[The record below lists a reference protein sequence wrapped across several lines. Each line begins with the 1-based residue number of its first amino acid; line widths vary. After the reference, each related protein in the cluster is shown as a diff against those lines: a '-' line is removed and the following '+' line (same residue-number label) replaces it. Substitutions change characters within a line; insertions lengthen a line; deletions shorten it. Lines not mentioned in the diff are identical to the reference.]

1 MFTKILVANRGEIAV
16 RVMTACQEMG
26 ITAVAVFSE
35 ADRHALHVQVA
46 DEAYPIGPAPAA
58 QSYLNI
64 PAIIEAARRSGAQAI
79 HPGYGFLSENAEFA
93 EACEQAGVVFIGPP
107 PAAIRLLGSKI
118 EAKQTAERVGV
129 PTVPGYSGDDQST
142 KRFLAE
148 ARKIGFPVMLK
159 PANGGGGKGMRSI
172 LSEDGF
178 VEALAGAKR
187 EALGAFGSDEMLLE
201 KLVLGPRHVEFQILA
216 DVHGHAVHLG
226 ERECSIQRRHQK
238 IVEESPSVALTP
250 ALRAEMGAAAVRV
263 ALAAGYVNAGT
274 VEFLL
279 DQTGQFY
286 FLEMNTRLQVEHPVT
301 EWVTGLDL
309 VKHQIRIAVGEP
321 LQLKQETITPR
332 GHAIEMRLY
341 AEDPASNFLPSIGR
355 VEVFAPPRAP
365 GVRVDSGIASGGE
378 VTVHYDPMLAKLIVA
393 GENRQAALER
403 LSWALEHWAVLGVET
418 NLPLLHA
425 IATHPEFVAGHTFT
439 DFLTRHDLNRAL
451 GHPPLPVEALLAAA
465 ALEVVARPEGAASSD
480 ARAYSVNERRPFNP
494 WTQSGALRRGGE
506 QALSYRYQ
514 GCEYHLALAPYHD
527 DSSRWIIRIAS
538 SLSKTERKQTE
549 AGINQ
554 QGEQLMVTLERPDLY
569 HVGVQTG
576 ERRGLATAARR
587 GYEVLVAWQ
596 GVSYRLEM
604 PRPLDVDTLAA
615 GGSAARHSQERL
627 MSPMPGTIVKVYVRE
642 GERVEAHQ
650 PLLVLSAMKMEHAIT
665 ATHAAVVRRLPY
677 AEGATVPGGATLIE
691 LGEDEAEDTG
701 QEEPMSQGE
710 DSNRAG
716 LTR

>member
-64 PAIIEAARRSGAQAI
+64 PAIIEVARRCGAQAI

-93 EACEQAGVVFIGPP
+93 EACSQAGIVFIGPP

-118 EAKQTAERVGV
+118 EAKHTAEGVGV
-129 PTVPGYSGDDQST
+129 PTVPGYSGADQSAE
-142 KRFLAE
+142 RFLAE

-159 PANGGGGKGMRSI
+159 PANGGGGKGMRAIS
-172 LSEDGF
+172 SEEGF
-178 VEALAGAKR
+178 TEALAGAKR

-216 DVHGHAVHLG
+216 DAHGNAVHLG

-250 ALRAEMGAAAVRV
+250 ALRAEMGEAAVRV

-279 DQTGQFY
+279 DQAGQFY
-286 FLEMNTRLQVEHPVT
+286 FLEINTRLQVEHPVT

-309 VKHQIRIAVGEP
+309 VKHQIRIAAGEP
-321 LQLKQETITPR
+321 LPLQQEAITPR

-341 AEDPASNFLPSIGR
+341 AEDPTNNFLPSIGR
-355 VEVFAPPRAP
+355 VEVFEPPRAP

-378 VTVHYDPMLAKLIVA
+378 VTVHYDPMLAKLIVY
-393 GENRQAALER
+393 GEDRQAALER
-403 LSWALEHWAVLGVET
+403 LRWALEHWSVLGVET
-418 NLPLLHA
+418 NLLLLRA
-425 IATHPEFVAGHTFT
+425 IATHPAFVAGHTFT
-439 DFLTRHDLNRAL
+439 DFLTKNDLNRAFE
-451 GHPPLPVEALLAAA
+451 HPPLATDVLLAAA
-465 ALEVVARPEGAASSD
+465 ALEVVAEPGANAGSGAQASNIHST
-480 ARAYSVNERRPFNP
+480 RSSVNGYRPFNP
-494 WTQSGALRRGGE
+494 WTQGGALRRGGE
-506 QALSYRYQ
+506 QTLHYSYQ
-514 GCEYHLALAPYHD
+514 GQQHLLSLMPDPTAPSQWD
-527 DSSRWIIRIAS
+527 VRIVS
-538 SLSKTERKQTE
+538 ESGKQEKLTLD
-549 AGINQ
+549 Q
-554 QGEQLMVTLERPDLY
+554 QGDQLIVVLERLDA
-569 HVGVQTG
+569 HHISVQI
-576 ERRGLATAARR
+576 EEWRRVVTAIRR
-587 GYEVLVAWQ
+587 GYEVLVSWC
-596 GVSYRLEM
+596 GLSYRLEL
-604 PRPLDVDTLAA
+604 PRPLDVDALAA
-615 GGSAARHSQERL
+615 GGATGRRSQQRL
-627 MSPMPGTIVKVYVRE
+627 TSPMSGTIVKVYVRE

-665 ATHAAVVRRLPY
+665 ATHAAIVRRLPF
-677 AEGATVPGGATLIE
+677 AEGAVVPGGATLIE
-691 LGEDEAEDTG
+691 LGEDEAEETT
-701 QEEPMSQGE
+701 EEETLNPQ
-710 DSNRAG
+710 
-716 LTR
+716 